1 MKRRN
6 LYIGVALAI
15 LSITACKP
23 TLDEYTPTAG
33 TKADF
38 SKYIAI
44 GNSLSAGY
52 ADGGLYLEGQKVAFP
67 LLIAEQ
73 LQKVG
78 GGEFKSPFFSE
89 EQSNGSGYL
98 RLKALVNGQPVTEEV
113 TDKLA
118 YRSASPKLL
127 TKYTEPINNL
137 GVPGMRMDMA
147 FAPGIGTAAGNMY
160 FERLLPE
167 GTPPTMNYFTYST
180 SQNHTFFTFSLGNN
194 DALGWATNGGVVKI
208 NPITG
213 DPDPTTILTATSTFD
228 SRLKTYITELT
239 KNDQKGVLATI
250 PDVTAVPYF
259 TTVTRELL
267 IAGVNA
273 ANPSAGIKDIYIK
286 TKTGPRAATD
296 ADYFILPFSSAGLL
310 GRTDIVDESTGK
322 VNPYPYGLD
331 PRNAVGDNYVLD
343 VTEAKEVVARVNEFN
358 KIIKSVAASNQL
370 AVADVNAFLTAVKNG
385 IRIDGLAVS
394 AKYITGNGFSLDGIH
409 LTPIGNAL
417 MANVFIEAINKTYG
431 AQVPRLNISDFRGV
445 KLP

>member
-6 LYIGVALAI
+6 LYIGVALVI

-98 RLKALVNGQPVTEEV
+98 RLKALVNGQPVTEQV

-127 TKYTEPINNL
+127 TKFTDPINNL

-147 FAPGIGTAAGNMY
+147 FAPYIGTAAGNMY

-167 GTPPTMNYFTYST
+167 GTLPTMNYFTYST

-194 DALGWATNGGVVKI
+194 DVLGYATNGAVNDG
-208 NPITG
+208 
-213 DPDPTTILTATSTFD
+213 PTTTLTSTALFN
-228 SRLKTYITELT
+228 SLLNNYVSTLT
-239 KNDQKGVLATI
+239 VKKQKGVLATI
-250 PDVTAVPYF
+250 PDVTSVPYF

-267 IAGVNA
+267 LAGVNA
-273 ANPSAGIKDIYIK
+273 ASTTKVTDIYIA
-286 TKTGPRAATD
+286 TKSGPRAATD
-296 ADYFILPFSSAGLL
+296 QDYFVLPFSAAGLL
-310 GRTDIVDESTGK
+310 GVPNENKI
-322 VNPYPYGLD
+322 PYGLHPLNPVED
-331 PRNAVGDNYVLD
+331 KYVLD

>member
-1 MKRRN
+1 MKRRD

-23 TLDEYTPTAG
+23 TLDEFTPSAG

-44 GNSLSAGY
+44 GNSLSAGF

-89 EQSNGSGYL
+89 EHSNGSGYI
-98 RLKALVNGQPVTEEV
+98 RLKALVNGQPVTEQV
-113 TDKLA
+113 ADKLA
-118 YRSASPKLL
+118 YRSATPKLL
-127 TKYTEPINNL
+127 IKYTEPINNL

-160 FERLLPE
+160 FERLLPD

-180 SQNHTFFTFSLGNN
+180 TQNHTFFTFSLGNN
-194 DALGWATNGGVVKI
+194 DVLGYATNGAVNEG
-208 NPITG
+208 
-213 DPDPTTILTATSTFD
+213 PTTTLTSTAWFNTLLNNYVGTLTA
-228 SRLKTYITELT
+228 KG
-239 KNDQKGVLATI
+239 QKGVLATI
-250 PDVTAVPYF
+250 PDVTSVPYF
-259 TTVTRELL
+259 TTVTRQVLL
-267 IAGVNA
+267 AAVNA
-273 ANPSAGIKDIYIK
+273 ASTTKVTDIYIA

-296 ADYFILPFSSAGLL
+296 QDFFVLPFSSAGLL
-310 GRTDIVDESTGK
+310 GVPNANKI
-322 VNPYPYGLD
+322 PYGLHPLNPVED
-331 PRNAVGDNYVLD
+331 KYVLD
-343 VTEAKEVVARVNEFN
+343 TKEAAEVVARVNDFN
-358 KIIKSVAASNQL
+358 KTIKSVAASKGL
-370 AVADVNAFLTAVKNG
+370 AVADVNAFLTSVKNG

>member
-1 MKRRN
+1 MNRRN

-23 TLDEYTPTAG
+23 SLDEFTPSAG

-44 GNSLSAGY
+44 GNSLSAGF
-52 ADGGLYLEGQKVAFP
+52 ADGGLYLDGQKVAFP

-78 GGEFKSPFFSE
+78 GGEFKSPFFSD
-89 EQSNGSGYL
+89 EQSNGSGYI
-98 RLKALVNGQPVTEEV
+98 RLKALVNGQPVTEQV

-194 DALGWATNGGVVKI
+194 DVLGYATNGAVNDG
-208 NPITG
+208 
-213 DPDPTTILTATSTFD
+213 PTSTLTSTALFNTLLNNYVTTLTA
-228 SRLKTYITELT
+228 KG
-239 KNDQKGVLATI
+239 QKGVLATI
-250 PDVTAVPYF
+250 PDVTSVPYF
-259 TTVTRELL
+259 TTVTRQALL
-267 IAGVNA
+267 AAVNA
-273 ANPSAGIKDIYIK
+273 ASTTKVTDIYIA
-286 TKTGPRAATD
+286 TKMGPRAATD
-296 ADYFILPFSSAGLL
+296 QDFFVLPFSSAGLL
-310 GRTDIVDESTGK
+310 GVPNQNKI
-322 VNPYPYGLD
+322 PYGLHPLNPVAD
-331 PRNAVGDNYVLD
+331 KYVLD
-343 VTEAKEVVARVNEFN
+343 TKEAAEVVARVNDFN
-358 KIIKSVAASNQL
+358 KAIKSVAASKGL
-370 AVADVNAFLTAVKNG
+370 ALADVNAFLTAVKNG
-385 IRIDGLAVS
+385 IRIDGLSVS

-431 AQVPRLNISDFRGV
+431 AQVPRLNISDYRGV

>member
-1 MKRRN
+1 MNRRN

-15 LSITACKP
+15 LSVTACKP
-23 TLDEYTPTAG
+23 SLDEFTPSAG

-44 GNSLSAGY
+44 GNSLSAGF
-52 ADGGLYLEGQKVAFP
+52 ADGGLYLDGQKVAFP
-67 LLIAEQ
+67 LLISEQ

-78 GGEFKSPFFSE
+78 GGEFISPFFSE
-89 EQSNGSGYL
+89 EQSNGSGYI
-98 RLKALVNGQPVTEEV
+98 RLKALVNGQPVTEQV

-118 YRSASPKLL
+118 YRPASTKLL
-127 TKYTEPINNL
+127 TKFTDPINNL

-167 GTPPTMNYFTYST
+167 GTPPTMDYYTYST
-180 SQNHTFFTFSLGNN
+180 TQNHTFFTFSLGNN

-213 DPDPTTILTATSTFD
+213 KVDPTTVLTEVSTFTG
-228 SRLKTYITELT
+228 LLNKYVTELT
-239 KNDQKGVLATI
+239 KGKQKGVLATI

-259 TTVTRELL
+259 TTVTRQALL
-267 IAGVNA
+267 AAVNA
-273 ANPSAGIKDIYIK
+273 ASTTKVTDIYIA

-296 ADYFILPFSSAGLL
+296 QDFFVLPFSSAGLL
-310 GRTDIVDESTGK
+310 GVPNENKI
-322 VNPYPYGLD
+322 PYGLHPLNPVAD
-331 PRNAVGDNYVLD
+331 QYVLD
-343 VTEAKEVVARVNEFN
+343 TKEAAEVVARVNDFN
-358 KIIKSVAASNQL
+358 KSIKLVAASKGL

-385 IRIDGLAVS
+385 IRIDGLSVS

-431 AQVPRLNISDFRGV
+431 AQVPRLNISDYRGV

>member
-1 MKRRN
+1 MNRRN

-23 TLDEYTPTAG
+23 SLDEFTPSAG

-44 GNSLSAGY
+44 GNSLSAGF
-52 ADGGLYLEGQKVAFP
+52 ADGGLYLDGQKVAFP

-89 EQSNGSGYL
+89 EQSNGSGYI
-98 RLKALVNGQPVTEEV
+98 RLKALVNGQPVTEQV

-127 TKYTEPINNL
+127 TKFTDPINNL

-167 GTPPTMNYFTYST
+167 GTSPSMNYFTYST

-194 DALGWATNGGVVKI
+194 DALGYATNGAVNDG
-208 NPITG
+208 
-213 DPDPTTILTATSTFD
+213 PTSTLTSTALFNTLLNNYVATLTA
-228 SRLKTYITELT
+228 KG
-239 KNDQKGVLATI
+239 QKGVLATI
-250 PDVTAVPYF
+250 PDVTSVPYF
-259 TTVTRELL
+259 TTVTRQALL
-267 IAGVNA
+267 AAVNA
-273 ANPSAGIKDIYIK
+273 ASTTKVTDIYIA

-296 ADYFILPFSSAGLL
+296 QDFFVLPFSSAGLL
-310 GRTDIVDESTGK
+310 GVPNANKI
-322 VNPYPYGLD
+322 PYGLHPLNPVED
-331 PRNAVGDNYVLD
+331 KYVLD
-343 VTEAKEVVARVNEFN
+343 VTEAAQVVARVNDFN
-358 KIIKSVAASNQL
+358 KAIKSVAASKGL

-385 IRIDGLAVS
+385 IRIDGLSVS

-431 AQVPRLNISDFRGV
+431 AQVPRLNISDYRGV

>member
-1 MKRRN
+1 MIMKRRD

-23 TLDEYTPTAG
+23 TLDEFTPSAG

-44 GNSLSAGY
+44 GNSLSAGF

-89 EQSNGSGYL
+89 EHSNGSGYI
-98 RLKALVNGQPVTEEV
+98 RLKALVNGQPVTEQV
-113 TDKLA
+113 ADKLA
-118 YRSASPKLL
+118 YRSATPKLL
-127 TKYTEPINNL
+127 IKYTEPINNL

-160 FERLLPE
+160 FERLLPD

-180 SQNHTFFTFSLGNN
+180 TQNHTFFTFSLGNN
-194 DALGWATNGGVVKI
+194 DVLGYATNGAVNEG
-208 NPITG
+208 
-213 DPDPTTILTATSTFD
+213 PTTTLTSTAWFNTLLNNYVGTLTA
-228 SRLKTYITELT
+228 KG
-239 KNDQKGVLATI
+239 QKGVLATI
-250 PDVTAVPYF
+250 PDVTSVPYF
-259 TTVTRELL
+259 TTVTRQVLL
-267 IAGVNA
+267 AAVNA
-273 ANPSAGIKDIYIK
+273 ASTTKVTDIYIA

-296 ADYFILPFSSAGLL
+296 QDFFVLPFSSAGLL
-310 GRTDIVDESTGK
+310 GVPNANKI
-322 VNPYPYGLD
+322 PYGLHPLNPVED
-331 PRNAVGDNYVLD
+331 KYVLD
-343 VTEAKEVVARVNEFN
+343 TKEAAEVVARVNDFN
-358 KIIKSVAASNQL
+358 KTIKSVAASKGL
-370 AVADVNAFLTAVKNG
+370 AVADVNAFLTSVKNG

>member
-1 MKRRN
+1 MKRRD

-23 TLDEYTPTAG
+23 TLDEFTPSAG

-44 GNSLSAGY
+44 GNSLSAGF

-89 EQSNGSGYL
+89 EHSNGSGYI
-98 RLKALVNGQPVTEEV
+98 RLKALVNGQPVTEQV
-113 TDKLA
+113 ADKLA
-118 YRSASPKLL
+118 YRSATPKLL
-127 TKYTEPINNL
+127 IKYTEPINNL

-160 FERLLPE
+160 FERLLPD

-180 SQNHTFFTFSLGNN
+180 TQNHTFFTFSLGNN
-194 DALGWATNGGVVKI
+194 DVLGYATNGAVNEG
-208 NPITG
+208 
-213 DPDPTTILTATSTFD
+213 PTTTLTSTALFNTLLNNYVGTLTA
-228 SRLKTYITELT
+228 KG
-239 KNDQKGVLATI
+239 QKGVLATI
-250 PDVTAVPYF
+250 PDVTSVPYF
-259 TTVTRELL
+259 TTVTRQVLL
-267 IAGVNA
+267 AAVNA
-273 ANPSAGIKDIYIK
+273 ASTTKVTDIYIA

-296 ADYFILPFSSAGLL
+296 QDFFVLPFSSAGLL
-310 GRTDIVDESTGK
+310 GVPNANKI
-322 VNPYPYGLD
+322 PYGLHPLNPVED
-331 PRNAVGDNYVLD
+331 KYVLD
-343 VTEAKEVVARVNEFN
+343 TKEAAEVVARVNDFN
-358 KIIKSVAASNQL
+358 KTIKSVAASKGL
-370 AVADVNAFLTAVKNG
+370 AVADVNAFLTSVKNG

>member
-23 TLDEYTPTAG
+23 TLDEFTPSAG

-44 GNSLSAGY
+44 GNSLSAGF

-89 EQSNGSGYL
+89 EQSNGSGYI
-98 RLKALVNGQPVTEEV
+98 RLKALVNGQPVTEQV
-113 TDKLA
+113 ADKLA
-118 YRSASPKLL
+118 YRSATPKLL

-160 FERLLPE
+160 FERLLPD

-180 SQNHTFFTFSLGNN
+180 TQNHTFFTFSLGNN
-194 DALGWATNGGVVKI
+194 DVLGYATNGAVNEG
-208 NPITG
+208 
-213 DPDPTTILTATSTFD
+213 PTTTLTSTALFNTLLNNYVGTLTA
-228 SRLKTYITELT
+228 KG
-239 KNDQKGVLATI
+239 QKGVLATI
-250 PDVTAVPYF
+250 PDVTSVPYF
-259 TTVTRELL
+259 TTVTRQVLL
-267 IAGVNA
+267 AAVNA
-273 ANPSAGIKDIYIK
+273 ASTTKVTDIYIA

-296 ADYFILPFSSAGLL
+296 QDFFVLPFSSAGLL
-310 GRTDIVDESTGK
+310 GVPNANKI
-322 VNPYPYGLD
+322 PYGLHPLNPVED
-331 PRNAVGDNYVLD
+331 KYVLD
-343 VTEAKEVVARVNEFN
+343 TKEAAEVVARVNDFN
-358 KIIKSVAASNQL
+358 KTIKSVAASKGL
-370 AVADVNAFLTAVKNG
+370 AVADVNAFLTSVKNG

>member
-23 TLDEYTPTAG
+23 TLDEYTPAAG

-194 DALGWATNGGVVKI
+194 DVLGYATNGAVNDG
-208 NPITG
+208 
-213 DPDPTTILTATSTFD
+213 PTTTLTSTALFN
-228 SRLKTYITELT
+228 SLLNNYVATLT
-239 KNDQKGVLATI
+239 VKKQKGVLATI
-250 PDVTAVPYF
+250 PDVTSVPYF

-267 IAGVNA
+267 LAGVNA
-273 ANPSAGIKDIYIK
+273 ASTTKVTDIYIA
-286 TKTGPRAATD
+286 TKSGPRAATD
-296 ADYFILPFSSAGLL
+296 QDYFVLPFSAAGLL
-310 GRTDIVDESTGK
+310 GVPNENKI
-322 VNPYPYGLD
+322 PYGLHPLNPVED
-331 PRNAVGDNYVLD
+331 KYVLD

>member
-194 DALGWATNGGVVKI
+194 DVLGYATNGAVNDG
-208 NPITG
+208 
-213 DPDPTTILTATSTFD
+213 PTTTLTSTALFN
-228 SRLKTYITELT
+228 SLLNNYVATLT
-239 KNDQKGVLATI
+239 VKKQKGVLATI
-250 PDVTAVPYF
+250 PDVTSVPYF

-267 IAGVNA
+267 LAGVNA
-273 ANPSAGIKDIYIK
+273 ASTTKVTDIYIA
-286 TKTGPRAATD
+286 TKSGPRAATD
-296 ADYFILPFSSAGLL
+296 QDYFVLPFSAAGLL
-310 GRTDIVDESTGK
+310 GVPNENKI
-322 VNPYPYGLD
+322 PYGLHPLNPVED
-331 PRNAVGDNYVLD
+331 KYVLD

>member
-6 LYIGVALAI
+6 LYLGVTLAI

-23 TLDEYTPTAG
+23 TLDEFTPSAG

-52 ADGGLYLEGQKVAFP
+52 ADGGLYLDGQKVAFP
-67 LLIAEQ
+67 LLIAQQ

-89 EQSNGSGYL
+89 EQSNGSGYI
-98 RLKALVNGQPVTEEV
+98 RLKALVNGQPVTEQV

-127 TKYTEPINNL
+127 TKYTDPINNL

-147 FAPGIGTAAGNMY
+147 FAPGIGTAAGNMF
-160 FERLLPE
+160 FERLLPD
-167 GTPPTMNYFTYST
+167 GTPPTMNYFTYTT

-194 DALGWATNGGVVKI
+194 DVLGWATNGGVVKI
-208 NPITG
+208 NPITKK
-213 DPDPTTILTATSTFD
+213 PDPTTVLTEVTTFTG
-228 SRLKTYITELT
+228 LLNKFVTELT
-239 KNDQKGVLATI
+239 KGGQKGVLATI

-273 ANPSAGIKDIYIK
+273 ASPVKVSDIYIK
-286 TKTGPRAATD
+286 TKNGTRAATN

-310 GRTDIVDESTGK
+310 GRTDIPDEQTNI

-331 PRNAVGDNYVLD
+331 PRNGVGDQYVLD
-343 VTEAKEVVARVNEFN
+343 VTEAAQVVARVNDFN
-358 KIIKSVAASNQL
+358 KAIKSEAASKGL

-385 IRIDGLAVS
+385 IRIDGLSVS

-431 AQVPRLNISDFRGV
+431 AQIPRLNIADYRGV

>member
-1 MKRRN
+1 MIMKRRN

-23 TLDEYTPTAG
+23 TLDEFTPSAG

-44 GNSLSAGY
+44 GNSLSAGF

-89 EQSNGSGYL
+89 EHSNGSGYI
-98 RLKALVNGQPVTEEV
+98 RLKALVNGQPVTEQV
-113 TDKLA
+113 ADKLA
-118 YRSASPKLL
+118 YRSATPKLL
-127 TKYTEPINNL
+127 IKYTEPINNL

-160 FERLLPE
+160 FERLLPD

-180 SQNHTFFTFSLGNN
+180 TQNHTFFTFSLGNN
-194 DALGWATNGGVVKI
+194 DVLGYATNGAVNEG
-208 NPITG
+208 
-213 DPDPTTILTATSTFD
+213 PTTTLTSTALFNTLLNNYVGTLTA
-228 SRLKTYITELT
+228 KG
-239 KNDQKGVLATI
+239 QKGVLATI
-250 PDVTAVPYF
+250 PDVTSVPYF
-259 TTVTRELL
+259 TTVTRQVLL
-267 IAGVNA
+267 AAVNA
-273 ANPSAGIKDIYIK
+273 ASTTKVTDIYIA

-296 ADYFILPFSSAGLL
+296 QDFFVLPFSSAGLL
-310 GRTDIVDESTGK
+310 GVPNANKI
-322 VNPYPYGLD
+322 PYGLHPLNPVED
-331 PRNAVGDNYVLD
+331 KYVLD
-343 VTEAKEVVARVNEFN
+343 TKEAAEVVARVNDFN
-358 KIIKSVAASNQL
+358 KTIKSVAASKGL
-370 AVADVNAFLTAVKNG
+370 AVADVNAFLTSVKNG

>member
-1 MKRRN
+1 MIMKRRN

-23 TLDEYTPTAG
+23 TLDEFTPSAG

-44 GNSLSAGY
+44 GNSLSAGF

-89 EQSNGSGYL
+89 EQSNGSGYI
-98 RLKALVNGQPVTEEV
+98 RLKALVNGQPVTEQV
-113 TDKLA
+113 ADKLA
-118 YRSASPKLL
+118 YRSATPKLL
-127 TKYTEPINNL
+127 IKYTEPINNL

-160 FERLLPE
+160 FERLLPD

-180 SQNHTFFTFSLGNN
+180 TQNHTFFTFSLGNN
-194 DALGWATNGGVVKI
+194 DVLGYATNGAVNEG
-208 NPITG
+208 
-213 DPDPTTILTATSTFD
+213 PTTTLTSTALFNTLLNNYVGTLTA
-228 SRLKTYITELT
+228 KG
-239 KNDQKGVLATI
+239 QKGVLATI
-250 PDVTAVPYF
+250 PDVTSVPYF
-259 TTVTRELL
+259 TTVTRQVLL
-267 IAGVNA
+267 AAVNA
-273 ANPSAGIKDIYIK
+273 ASTTKVTDIYIA

-296 ADYFILPFSSAGLL
+296 QDFFVLPFSSAGLL
-310 GRTDIVDESTGK
+310 GVPNANKI
-322 VNPYPYGLD
+322 PYGLHPLNPVED
-331 PRNAVGDNYVLD
+331 KYVLD
-343 VTEAKEVVARVNEFN
+343 TKEAAEVVARVNDFN
-358 KIIKSVAASNQL
+358 KTIKSVAASKGL
-370 AVADVNAFLTAVKNG
+370 AVADVNAFLTSVKNG

>member
-23 TLDEYTPTAG
+23 TLDEFTPSAG

-44 GNSLSAGY
+44 GNSLSAGF

-89 EQSNGSGYL
+89 EHSNGSGYI
-98 RLKALVNGQPVTEEV
+98 RLKALVNGQPVTEQV
-113 TDKLA
+113 ADKLA
-118 YRSASPKLL
+118 YRSATPKLL
-127 TKYTEPINNL
+127 IKYTEPINNL

-160 FERLLPE
+160 FERLLPD
-167 GTPPTMNYFTYST
+167 GTPPTMDYFTYST
-180 SQNHTFFTFSLGNN
+180 TQNHTFFTFSLGNN
-194 DALGWATNGGVVKI
+194 DVLGYATNGAVNEG
-208 NPITG
+208 
-213 DPDPTTILTATSTFD
+213 PTTTLTSTALFNTLLNNYVGTLTA
-228 SRLKTYITELT
+228 KG
-239 KNDQKGVLATI
+239 QKGVLATI
-250 PDVTAVPYF
+250 PDVTSVPYF
-259 TTVTRELL
+259 TTVTRQVLL
-267 IAGVNA
+267 AAVNA
-273 ANPSAGIKDIYIK
+273 ASTTKVTDIYIA

-296 ADYFILPFSSAGLL
+296 QDFFVLPFSSAGLL
-310 GRTDIVDESTGK
+310 GVPNANKI
-322 VNPYPYGLD
+322 PYGLHPLNPVED
-331 PRNAVGDNYVLD
+331 KYVLD
-343 VTEAKEVVARVNEFN
+343 TKEAAEVVARVNDFN
-358 KIIKSVAASNQL
+358 KTIKSVAASKGL
-370 AVADVNAFLTAVKNG
+370 AVADVNAFLTSVKNG

>member
-1 MKRRN
+1 MNRRN

-23 TLDEYTPTAG
+23 SLDEFTPSAG

-44 GNSLSAGY
+44 GNSLSAGF
-52 ADGGLYLEGQKVAFP
+52 ADGGLYLDGQKVAFP
-67 LLIAEQ
+67 LLISEQ

-89 EQSNGSGYL
+89 EQSNGSGYI
-98 RLKALVNGQPVTEEV
+98 RLKALVNGQPVTEQV

-127 TKYTEPINNL
+127 TKFTDPINNL

-167 GTPPTMNYFTYST
+167 GTPPTMDYYTYST
-180 SQNHTFFTFSLGNN
+180 TQNHTFFTFSLGNN

-213 DPDPTTILTATSTFD
+213 KVDPTTVLTEVSTFTG
-228 SRLKTYITELT
+228 LLNKYVTELT
-239 KNDQKGVLATI
+239 KGKQKGVLATI

-259 TTVTRELL
+259 TTVTRQALL
-267 IAGVNA
+267 AAVNA
-273 ANPSAGIKDIYIK
+273 ASTTKVTDIYIA

-296 ADYFILPFSSAGLL
+296 QDFFVLPFSSAGLL
-310 GRTDIVDESTGK
+310 GVPNENKI
-322 VNPYPYGLD
+322 PYGLHPLNPVAD
-331 PRNAVGDNYVLD
+331 QYVLD
-343 VTEAKEVVARVNEFN
+343 TKEAAEVVARVNDFN
-358 KIIKSVAASNQL
+358 NAIKSVAASKGL

-385 IRIDGLAVS
+385 IRIDGLSVS

-431 AQVPRLNISDFRGV
+431 AQVPRLNISDYRGV

>member
-23 TLDEYTPTAG
+23 TLDEFTPSAG

-44 GNSLSAGY
+44 GNSLSAGF

-89 EQSNGSGYL
+89 EHSNGSGYI
-98 RLKALVNGQPVTEEV
+98 RLKALVNGQPVTEQV
-113 TDKLA
+113 ADKLA
-118 YRSASPKLL
+118 YRSATPKLL
-127 TKYTEPINNL
+127 IKYTEPINNL

-160 FERLLPE
+160 FERLLPD

-180 SQNHTFFTFSLGNN
+180 TQNHTFFTFSLGNN
-194 DALGWATNGGVVKI
+194 DVLGYATNGAVNEG
-208 NPITG
+208 
-213 DPDPTTILTATSTFD
+213 PTTTLTSTALFNTLLNNYVGTLTA
-228 SRLKTYITELT
+228 KG
-239 KNDQKGVLATI
+239 QKGVLATI
-250 PDVTAVPYF
+250 PDVTSVPYF
-259 TTVTRELL
+259 TTVTRQVLL
-267 IAGVNA
+267 AAVNA
-273 ANPSAGIKDIYIK
+273 ASTTKVTDIYIA

-296 ADYFILPFSSAGLL
+296 QDFFVLPFSSAGLL
-310 GRTDIVDESTGK
+310 GVPNANKI
-322 VNPYPYGLD
+322 PYGLHPLNPVED
-331 PRNAVGDNYVLD
+331 KYVLD
-343 VTEAKEVVARVNEFN
+343 TKEAAEVVARVNDFN
-358 KIIKSVAASNQL
+358 KTIKSVAASKGL
-370 AVADVNAFLTAVKNG
+370 AVADVNAFLTSVKNG

>member
-23 TLDEYTPTAG
+23 TLDEFTPSAG

-44 GNSLSAGY
+44 GNSLSAGF

-89 EQSNGSGYL
+89 EQSNGSGYI
-98 RLKALVNGQPVTEEV
+98 RLKALVNGQPVTEQV
-113 TDKLA
+113 ADKLA
-118 YRSASPKLL
+118 YRSATPKLL
-127 TKYTEPINNL
+127 IKYTEPINNL

-160 FERLLPE
+160 FERLLPD

-180 SQNHTFFTFSLGNN
+180 TQNHTFFTFSLGNN
-194 DALGWATNGGVVKI
+194 DVLGYATNGAVNEG
-208 NPITG
+208 
-213 DPDPTTILTATSTFD
+213 PTTTLTSTALFNTLLNNYVGTLTA
-228 SRLKTYITELT
+228 KG
-239 KNDQKGVLATI
+239 QKGVLATI
-250 PDVTAVPYF
+250 PDVTSVPYF
-259 TTVTRELL
+259 TTVTRQVLL
-267 IAGVNA
+267 AAVNA
-273 ANPSAGIKDIYIK
+273 ASTTKVTDIYIA

-296 ADYFILPFSSAGLL
+296 QDFFVLPFSSAGLL
-310 GRTDIVDESTGK
+310 GVPNANKI
-322 VNPYPYGLD
+322 PYGLHPLNPVED
-331 PRNAVGDNYVLD
+331 KYVLD
-343 VTEAKEVVARVNEFN
+343 TKEAAEVVARVNDFN
-358 KIIKSVAASNQL
+358 KTIKSVAASKGL
-370 AVADVNAFLTAVKNG
+370 AVADVNAFLTSVKNG